1 MGEEGKLGHIRKEKD
16 VEKIKDVESHFRNGE
31 DSTFHICFLH

>member
-1 MGEEGKLGHIRKEKD
+1 MGQEGKLGHIRKEKD
-16 VEKIKDVESHFRNGE
+16 VEKKDVESNFRNGE